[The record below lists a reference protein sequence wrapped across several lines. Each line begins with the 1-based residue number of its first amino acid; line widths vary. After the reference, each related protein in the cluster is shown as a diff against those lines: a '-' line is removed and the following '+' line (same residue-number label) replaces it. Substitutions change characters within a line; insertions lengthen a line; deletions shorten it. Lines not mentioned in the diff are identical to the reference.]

1 MNRILSLVVFWVG
14 VAACGRFEEE
24 RWAERSAKV
33 SCETARRCD
42 TANFWFHY
50 VSLDACIDD
59 TVRASIGR
67 YEGCTYD
74 KKAARAC
81 ERMMERSCRNI
92 GEKYEEL
99 QAQCSAVWTC
109 PEPTGDTGVMP
120 L

>member
-1 MNRILSLVVFWVG
+1 MRISSIVLGLGWLAG
-14 VAACGRFEEE
+14 CGRFEEE
-24 RWAERSAKV
+24 AWAERSAKV
-33 SCETARRCD
+33 SCEAARRCD

-81 ERMMERSCRNI
+81 ERMMEWSCQKI
-92 GEKYEEL
+92 G
-99 QAQCSAVWTC
+99 
-109 PEPTGDTGVMP
+109 
-120 L
+120 